1 MIASNYSISL
11 IHNLTENPD
20 KRASEL
26 HRLPVLA
33 IEECEGK
40 WFFKDCLGNRVPT
53 TREQIKGF
61 VFGCDRIKVF
71 GSVYHYT
78 VYYPQ
83 HKPHSR
89 ELEILRKKLG

>member
-1 MIASNYSISL
+1 MSEINYSISL
-11 IHNLTENPD
+11 IHNLTEYPD
-20 KRASEL
+20 KESNEL
-26 HRLPVLA
+26 HRLPLLA
-33 IEECEGK
+33 IEEIDGK
-40 WFFKDCLGNRVPT
+40 WFFKDCLGNRVIT
-53 TREQIKGF
+53 TPEQIKGF

-71 GSVYHYT
+71 GAVYLYM